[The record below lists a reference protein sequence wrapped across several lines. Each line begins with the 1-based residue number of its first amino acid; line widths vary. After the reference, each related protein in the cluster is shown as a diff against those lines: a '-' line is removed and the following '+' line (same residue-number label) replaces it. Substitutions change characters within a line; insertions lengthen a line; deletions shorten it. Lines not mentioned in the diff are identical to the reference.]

1 MVIARP
7 INLSV
12 YNSVCVCV
20 RGAITLTLSVCEW
33 MYLFYTS
40 DDFERHKSIS
50 FLFLFSIDKIRK
62 SLRVWGKFVKVSPV
76 TVIQMAYY
84 TVPNKYGSQ
93 IPLQTEVRDKL
104 SSLDVVWGNMFE
116 GEDIDPQLVLEK
128 ETEFYRGAPPQWL
141 NFYCAEKNHTPFVK
155 RDIYTKITKLIQKKR
170 EINHSISSIN
180 LFHQPGSGGTTLA
193 MQVLWDLRKKLRCA
207 QVIDSTSDSKAIAQQ
222 VIHLFNAR
230 NSQNQNTVLLFVD
243 NKETEENDGM
253 QFNSLRENLIQNIKQ
268 SNISANAPVV
278 IILNCLRKKNRT
290 GKEKLMLCTMLSKE
304 EQDNFNAKHTEVSQR
319 HDRHKEFHGFNIMQ
333 GNFSQTYITEAC
345 EYLKPLKTKK
355 RPRNAQIL
363 SFLAL
368 MNSYAPGSYL
378 TETWC
383 LEFLDKKNHI
393 SGRPTLEKQMGTFA
407 DLLVIYSTC
416 SGGAKSQDRC
426 IRMAHPMIAD
436 KCLWLLTDAGVTLSD
451 TAINLLSHLC
461 PQTVQPY
468 LVKIIKQLLKKREK
482 HLPKDE
488 REEKLQKF
496 SNLIQDIK
504 EKENKSMCVGLF
516 RHAAKT
522 FPRDP
527 FIPQALARFYYIE
540 LRDYEKAALWAKTA
554 ILREPNNSFIRDTLG
569 QVYKNQ
575 LKSQNLP
582 KLSKNILQ
590 IGTQAF
596 KAFEEEAETA
606 EKELEPGMQE
616 DGVTN
621 ISTVFNYRGHFGY
634 IQVANTIFYKLK
646 NVKKEWSKV
655 LRQETKSHSLIHSEK
670 CGKYQSLLASL
681 KQRIEEK
688 LSFFETFLKYS
699 KPKIDKSEPEY
710 IWTDI
715 VDCYEK
721 FITKEQHFCRS
732 FAGLLS
738 TLSHITSVSDLEQIT
753 EQWREIHMNSQT
765 ESDAQNYILANIIL
779 SQKSANSEILRTVPE
794 LQDILQKLWERQ
806 NKNGSPEFYLLVLLL
821 FWPDGVK
828 KTGNTLDLKEC
839 VQYMRKS
846 YERIYQ
852 KYLRFRYLVPLF
864 FLGNGG
870 GLQRLVHQTEFTSL
884 LAEEHET
891 AESEG
896 LQRIEGE
903 IRNHKVFA
911 LRGKDQIE
919 VSPHNPASVY
929 NTDLVSFYIGFTIRG
944 PVAYNIRYVK
954 KSAQFVDKHK
964 RNIIQRAEKVD
975 FIIDDLRPLIGTE
988 LNHHSSFNKQ

>member
-1 MVIARP
+1 ME
-7 INLSV
+7 L
-12 YNSVCVCV
+12 
-20 RGAITLTLSVCEW
+20 
-33 MYLFYTS
+33 
-40 DDFERHKSIS
+40 
-50 FLFLFSIDKIRK
+50 
-62 SLRVWGKFVKVSPV
+62 
-76 TVIQMAYY
+76 Y
-84 TVPNKYGSQ
+84 TVPNKYGAQ
-93 IPLQTEVRDKL
+93 IPLKTEVRDKL

-128 ETEFYRGAPPQWL
+128 EAEFYRGAPPQWL

-155 RDIYTKITKLIQKKR
+155 RDIYTKITELIQKKS

-207 QVIDSTSDSKAIAQQ
+207 RVIDSTSDSKAIAQQ
-222 VIHLFNAR
+222 VIHLFNLGD
-230 NSQNQNTVLLFVD
+230 SKNQNTVLLFVD
-243 NKETEENDGM
+243 NKQTEENDGM
-253 QFNSLRENLIQNIKQ
+253 QFNSLREILIQNIKH
-268 SNISANAPVV
+268 SNINANAPVV
-278 IILNCLRKKNRT
+278 IILNCLRKKAR
-290 GKEKLMLCTMLSKE
+290 LMLCTSLSKE
-304 EQDNFNAKHTEVSQR
+304 EQENFHAKHMEVSQR
-319 HDRHKEFHGFNIMQ
+319 HDSHKEFHGFNIMQ
-333 GNFSQTYITEAC
+333 SNFSQTYITEAC

-393 SGRPTLEKQMGTFA
+393 SGHPTLEKQMGAFA

-468 LVKIIKQLLKKREK
+468 LVKIIKQLLKKRET
-482 HLPKDE
+482 HLPEGE

-516 RHAAKT
+516 RHAAMT
-522 FPRDP
+522 FPNDP

-540 LRDYEKAALWAKTA
+540 LTDYERAASWAKTA
-554 ILREPNNSFIRDTLG
+554 IRREPNNSFIRDTLG

-575 LKSQNLP
+575 LKNTN
-582 KLSKNILQ
+582 LSKRSKAILQ
-590 IGTQAF
+590 IGKQAF

-606 EKELEPGMQE
+606 EKEVEPGTQE

-621 ISTVFNYRGHFGY
+621 ISTVFNYRGLFGY
-634 IQVANTIFYKLK
+634 IQVANIIFYKLNK
-646 NVKKEWSKV
+646 VNQEWSKV
-655 LRQETKSHSLIHSEK
+655 LRQETKSHSLIHSEESTEH
-670 CGKYQSLLASL
+670 QSLLTSL
-681 KQRIEEK
+681 RQRIEEK

-699 KPKIDKSEPEY
+699 KLKIDKSEPEY
-710 IWTDI
+710 IWRDI
-715 VDCYEK
+715 EDCYK
-721 FITKEQHFCRS
+721 NYIRKEDEELSRS

-738 TLSHITSVSDLEQIT
+738 TLSHITISSSVSELEKIT
-753 EQWREIHMNSQT
+753 EQLREIHMNSQT
-765 ESDAQNYILANIIL
+765 ESDAQNYILANTIL
-779 SQKSANSEILRTVPE
+779 SQKSANSEILQV

-806 NKNGSPEFYLLVLLL
+806 DRNRSPEFYLLVLLL
-821 FWPDGVK
+821 FWPDGEK
-828 KTGNTLDLKEC
+828 KTGNTPDLKVC
-839 VQYMRKS
+839 VQYMRQS
-846 YERIYQ
+846 YERTYH

-870 GLQRLVHQTEFTSL
+870 GLQRLVHQTKDTNL
-884 LAEEHET
+884 LVGET
-891 AESEG
+891 TEG

-911 LRGKDQIE
+911 LRGQDQIE

-929 NTDLVSFYIGFTIRG
+929 NTDLVSFYLGFTIRG

-964 RNIIQRAEKVD
+964 KRIIQRAEKVD

-988 LNHHSSFNKQ
+988 QYSTIIAASTNNEKMEKLYSILSAGYEIKDTFYQSLLKNERDLIQDLINSGKSYS